1 MRLSHSKKKSKN
13 YADTDKSAKNYT
25 WTWRFDEPSVQLIK
39 KTYVE
44 ILNTLVSNQDKS
56 VGMTKLQE
64 FYTELKYYCVF
75 KGNRHQIG
83 RLFVDAVSYHFKKT
97 GKNFRKMDYY
107 VPLELN
113 YLPRLKNYADNFEQ
127 YIFLRRIYE
136 VDKIILDKS
145 EVNED
150 TYNTLFNKY
159 LV

>member
-1 MRLSHSKKKSKN
+1 
-13 YADTDKSAKNYT
+13 
-25 WTWRFDEPSVQLIK
+25 
-39 KTYVE
+39 
-44 ILNTLVSNQDKS
+44 
-56 VGMTKLQE
+56 
-64 FYTELKYYCVF
+64 
-75 KGNRHQIG
+75 
-83 RLFVDAVSYHFKKT
+83 
-97 GKNFRKMDYY
+97 MDYY